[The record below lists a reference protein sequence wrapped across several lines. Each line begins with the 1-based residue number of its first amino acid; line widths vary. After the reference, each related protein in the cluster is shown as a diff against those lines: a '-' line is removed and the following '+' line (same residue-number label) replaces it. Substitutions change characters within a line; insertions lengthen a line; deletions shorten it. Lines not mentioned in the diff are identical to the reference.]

1 MAVKVATYKVLGQAA
16 TTQSTLS
23 ITTKAL
29 TSNVATLTTS
39 AVHSLVV
46 GQSVS
51 VIMTTADAA
60 FDGVRV
66 VVATPTTTTFTFESI
81 NTNVSSVAATGAV
94 TGFEWI
100 TLYTCPALTSMVSS
114 SLIVLNRGTTA
125 GYYSIAVTNAL
136 SEPAVSRLIVKN
148 DLAAARET
156 VSLTLGLTADET
168 NKYIR
173 VCASNANFTFAL
185 FGSEIA

>member
-1 MAVKVATYKVLGQAA
+1 MATKVATYKVLGQIA
-16 TTQSTLS
+16 TSQSSFS

-39 AVHSLVV
+39 TTHSLVV
-46 GQSVS
+46 GQTVS

-81 NTNVSSVAATGAV
+81 NTNVSSVAATGTA
-94 TGFEWI
+94 TGFEWV

-136 SEPAVSRLIVKN
+136 GEPAVSKLIVKN

-173 VCASNANFTFAL
+173 VSASNANFTFAL